1 MEKSRKFIF
10 KAYISLYGER
20 MKVVISEPEVLITSV
35 ETAAEIIDEGI
46 FKFGKDGISLTA
58 ADRAMVAV
66 IDLLISK
73 DSFEEYDVKEEK
85 EVGLNMTNF
94 LSLLKRARGA
104 NKIGLELSEN
114 KLILTIFNGTKRRFT
129 VPLLQITREE
139 IPPIEQLEFKANVT
153 LKPDILEDAVM
164 DASVITDAVTFY
176 ATKDEFKISA
186 EGDVSQTELEL
197 RPGEE
202 GLIDLQVKEDSKAKY
217 PLDYLEKILKAAK
230 ISDEVSLKF
239 AQDYPM
245 RIDFKYEGKARIS
258 MVIAPRVSE

>member
-1 MEKSRKFIF
+1 
-10 KAYISLYGER
+10 
-20 MKVVISEPEVLITSV
+20 MKVIMSEPEILITSV

-46 FKFGKDGISLTA
+46 FKFGKNGISLTA

-73 DSFEEYDVKEEK
+73 DSFEEYNVEEER

-94 LSLLKRARGA
+94 LSLLKRARGS
-104 NKIGLELSEN
+104 NKIGLEFVDN

-139 IPPIEQLEFKANVT
+139 IPPIEQLEFKASVT
-153 LKPDILEDAVM
+153 LKPEILEDSIK
-164 DASVITDAVTFY
+164 DASVITDAITFY
-176 ATKDEFKISA
+176 ATKDNFKITA

-197 RPGEE
+197 VPGDE
-202 GLIDLQVKEDSKAKY
+202 GLIDLNVKEDSKAKY
-217 PLDYLEKILKAAK
+217 PLEYLEKILKAVK
-230 ISDEVSLKF
+230 ISDEVNLKF
-239 AQDYPM
+239 SQEYPM

-258 MVIAPRVSE
+258 MVLAPRVSE